1 MNYKV
6 LSHDYTNTGGGCM
19 VSTFQVWLE
28 DENKTVFLHMNEEGG
43 TLATCDYINHDIEYD
58 ETMMP
63 DNFSQETLE
72 VTHKYFELY
81 KYCQFEYF
89 KKDCKRYGYKAN
101 LRFEMLPYEMQQQ
114 ITPAY
119 RAWHYEDIGDT
130 FETDGYTLFLSEGY
144 VEPDPEILEAKAML
158 HYMDSVFDEWQK
170 AFDESLNEKFYNLD
184 ASVTFGEKTFAIKN
198 CAAIYEAIQSC
209 LKEFI
214 DNY

>member
-1 MNYKV
+1 
-6 LSHDYTNTGGGCM
+6 
-19 VSTFQVWLE
+19 
-28 DENKTVFLHMNEEGG
+28 
-43 TLATCDYINHDIEYD
+43 
-58 ETMMP
+58 
-63 DNFSQETLE
+63 
-72 VTHKYFELY
+72 
-81 KYCQFEYF
+81 
-89 KKDCKRYGYKAN
+89 
-101 LRFEMLPYEMQQQ
+101 MLPYEMQQQ

-158 HYMDSVFDEWQK
+158 HYMDSVFDE
-170 AFDESLNEKFYNLD
+170 SLNEKFYNLD

>member
-6 LSHDYTNTGGGCM
+6 LSHDYTHTGGNCM

-28 DENKTVFLHMNEEGG
+28 DENKTVFLHMTKEGG
-43 TLATCDYINHDIEYD
+43 TLATCDYINHEIDIVED
-58 ETMMP
+58 MMLE
-63 DNFSQETLE
+63 NFNVELIGDDDKYLE
-72 VTHKYFELY
+72 LYRYCYFEYL
-81 KYCQFEYF
+81 
-89 KKDCKRYGYKAN
+89 KKDCIKFRTSYSVRLIMFPTEYLSN
-101 LRFEMLPYEMQQQ
+101 IRNEYIE
-114 ITPAY
+114 
-119 RAWHYEDIGDT
+119 WHLENIGDC
-130 FETDGYTLFLSEGY
+130 FETNGYELILDPSY

-158 HYMDSVFDEWQK
+158 QYMDSVFDEWHE